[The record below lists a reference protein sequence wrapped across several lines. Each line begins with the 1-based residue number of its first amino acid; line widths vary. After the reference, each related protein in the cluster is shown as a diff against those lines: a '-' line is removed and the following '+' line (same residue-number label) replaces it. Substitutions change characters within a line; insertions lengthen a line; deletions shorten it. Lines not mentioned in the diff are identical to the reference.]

1 MPIVSNMDSMAN
13 NLLAPERKGR
23 ARKSGGVISGL
34 VVARPLRP
42 VKQCRSASPC
52 HHSVIS
58 YKKNI
63 DSERTI
69 R

>member
-42 VKQCRSASPC
+42 VKQCR
-52 HHSVIS
+52 
-58 YKKNI
+58 
-63 DSERTI
+63 
-69 R
+69 